1 LASPNGIWERLLNKF
16 DLSGLTEIIDNIPEF
31 KGMVESIKSKKTREL
46 KAQIIGAAK
55 PLLVSALWKKLNSSV
70 LLVTSTPENARKLYD
85 QLQPLVNQDD
95 LFLLPD
101 PDILPYQRAIIEHS
115 VEQERIQILFSIL
128 TRDQNKPS
136 LVICSAYSLMQP
148 VLSKDE
154 FFSACHV
161 LEIGMEIDPL
171 KLFSRWEG
179 LGYKFENLVELPGA
193 ISRRGNILDIYP
205 SSSELPV
212 RMEFFGDTIESIRLF
227 DPSTQRSQKIITRV
241 TICPANETFNIFE
254 KIETNQEILD
264 GLDFSNCSMEI
275 REQFEKEI
283 ELLRMRNRIP
293 GVSFYAPLFYSGN
306 LLDYFENK
314 SLVILDD
321 SRFIQDEIENLDKK
335 ANHIREEKIAS
346 GELPANYP
354 VPYFD
359 WINVKSRLE
368 LPIKLFLES
377 WKSDESTDI
386 IEFHFDPPPNY
397 AGQLQGFLDK
407 ITDYVN
413 QGARLILVSNQASRI
428 AELLEG
434 DFLYCSPVAE
444 LKSLPLPGTVTL
456 VQGSLNEGW
465 TLDNTLL
472 LTDKEIFGF
481 VKERRL
487 LKKRPVKRNHLMVNI
502 KPGDYV
508 VHVEHGIGYLSG
520 VVSMNNG
527 DTRKEYLVIQ
537 YAGEDKLYVPTDQI
551 DRVAR
556 YIGAGEKPPA
566 LSRLGT
572 QEWNR
577 TRQRVKES
585 VAEIAHDLL
594 QLYAAREILP
604 GFAFS
609 PDTVWQKELEA
620 SFPYIETPDQVKV
633 QEEVKADMERAR
645 PMDRLVVGDVGY
657 GKTEIAIRA
666 AFKAVM
672 DNKQVAVL
680 VPTTILA
687 EQHFIT
693 FKQRM
698 AAFPVMIDILSRFR
712 KPAEQKKVLEGIANG
727 SIDICIGTHRLL
739 QKDVVF
745 KDLGL
750 LIIDEEQRFGVAH
763 KEYLKKM
770 QQKVDVLTL
779 SATPIPRTLHMSL
792 IGVRDMSVIETPPE
806 NRLPVKTYVA
816 EYSDQI
822 VKDAILREIERGG
835 QVFFVHNRVQGIAA
849 IATRLQNLLPEVK
862 IDVAHGQL
870 PEDKLE
876 QVMLRFQNGETNVLV
891 CTTIIESGLDMP
903 NVNTLIVN
911 QADRF
916 GLTQLYQLRGRIGRG
931 SNSAYAYFLYNKN
944 KKLTDAARKRLQTI
958 FEATELGAGFGIALK
973 DLEIRGAG
981 VLLGTQQS
989 GNISAV
995 GFNLYTQLLAEAI
1008 EEQRSKLSGEEKSS
1022 RKVIL
1027 SPPSIDLPLKAYI
1040 PDSYIPDLEMR
1051 LHLYQKLAQV
1061 SSLEGIKELKSE
1073 LEDRFGLIPPEVDS
1087 LLYVLKL
1094 KALGS
1099 KARVESISTRDSVI
1113 TLRLHQGEQ
1122 FSRRMINAISAL
1134 GVKAGI
1140 SQVIINLN
1148 STRENWQKLLERV
1161 LYLAGK

>member
-1 LASPNGIWERLLNKF
+1 
-16 DLSGLTEIIDNIPEF
+16 
-31 KGMVESIKSKKTREL
+31 
-46 KAQIIGAAK
+46 
-55 PLLVSALWKKLNSSV
+55 VS
-70 LLVTSTPENARKLYD
+70 
-85 QLQPLVNQDD
+85 
-95 LFLLPD
+95 
-101 PDILPYQRAIIEHS
+101 
-115 VEQERIQILFSIL
+115 
-128 TRDQNKPS
+128 
-136 LVICSAYSLMQP
+136 
-148 VLSKDE
+148 
-154 FFSACHV
+154 
-161 LEIGMEIDPL
+161 
-171 KLFSRWEG
+171 
-179 LGYKFENLVELPGA
+179 
-193 ISRRGNILDIYP
+193 
-205 SSSELPV
+205 
-212 RMEFFGDTIESIRLF
+212 
-227 DPSTQRSQKIITRV
+227 
-241 TICPANETFNIFE
+241 
-254 KIETNQEILD
+254 
-264 GLDFSNCSMEI
+264 
-275 REQFEKEI
+275 
-283 ELLRMRNRIP
+283 
-293 GVSFYAPLFYSGN
+293 
-306 LLDYFENK
+306 
-314 SLVILDD
+314 
-321 SRFIQDEIENLDKK
+321 
-335 ANHIREEKIAS
+335 
-346 GELPANYP
+346 
-354 VPYFD
+354 
-359 WINVKSRLE
+359 
-368 LPIKLFLES
+368 
-377 WKSDESTDI
+377 
-386 IEFHFDPPPNY
+386 
-397 AGQLQGFLDK
+397 
-407 ITDYVN
+407 
-413 QGARLILVSNQASRI
+413 
-428 AELLEG
+428 
-434 DFLYCSPVAE
+434 
-444 LKSLPLPGTVTL
+444 
-456 VQGSLNEGW
+456 
-465 TLDNTLL
+465 
-472 LTDKEIFGF
+472 
-481 VKERRL
+481 
-487 LKKRPVKRNHLMVNI
+487 
-502 KPGDYV
+502 
-508 VHVEHGIGYLSG
+508 
-520 VVSMNNG
+520 
-527 DTRKEYLVIQ
+527 
-537 YAGEDKLYVPTDQI
+537 
-551 DRVAR
+551 R
-556 YIGAGEKPPA
+556 YIGAGEKSPA

-594 QLYAAREILP
+594 QLYAAREVLP

-687 EQHFIT
+687 EQHFVT

-698 AAFPVMIDILSRFR
+698 AAFPVRIDILSRFR

-835 QVFFVHNRVQGIAA
+835 QVFFVHNRVQGSAA

-973 DLEIRGAG
+973 DLEIRCAV

-1008 EEQRSKLSGEEKSS
+1008 EEQKSRLSGEEKTS

-1040 PDSYIPDLEMR
+1040 PDSYVPDLEMR
-1051 LHLYQKLAQV
+1051 LHLYQKLSQV

-1073 LEDRFGLIPPEVDS
+1073 LEDRFGLIPPEVDN

-1094 KALGS
+1094 KALGL
-1099 KARVESISTRDSVI
+1099 KARIESISTSDSVI

-1122 FSRRMINAISAL
+1122 FSRGIINAISAL
-1134 GVKAGI
+1134 GIKAGI
-1140 SQVIINLN
+1140 AQVIINLN
-1148 STRENWQKLLERV
+1148 SSRENWQKLLERV